1 MEPRSLPFPHLPQ
14 SLGVETRRRAALPV
28 SGRMEMLRG
37 WGEKRLGAEDRHGE
51 AGSVTY
57 VGSELVLWAAGTSQM
72 GGGPQKS
79 PLTPVC
85 VRDRLVRTGEE
96 RVRES
101 ESSPKYMA
109 QWLVV

>member
-1 MEPRSLPFPHLPQ
+1 
-14 SLGVETRRRAALPV
+14 
-28 SGRMEMLRG
+28 MLRG
-37 WGEKRLGAEDRHGE
+37 WGEKRLGTMTPKGAEDRHGE

-72 GGGPQKS
+72 GRATEEPSDSSLCEGSAGEDS
-79 PLTPVC
+79 
-85 VRDRLVRTGEE
+85 GEE